1 MTSRHKV
8 GAWFIK
14 EILTEYTILDKD
26 PANIQLIIPWT
37 ITQTLSDNVVCALKE
52 GNGRICERIKQ

>member
-52 GNGRICERIKQ
+52 GNGRNCERIKQ